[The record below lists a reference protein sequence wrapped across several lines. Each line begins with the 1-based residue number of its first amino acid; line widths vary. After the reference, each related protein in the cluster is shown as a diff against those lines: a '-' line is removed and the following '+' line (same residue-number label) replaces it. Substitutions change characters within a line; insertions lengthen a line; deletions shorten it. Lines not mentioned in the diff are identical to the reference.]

1 MLLPRILTPARA
13 AITALK
19 PSYVACISPSYG
31 FDTLRSANAPF
42 SPTLTFIRHATHQ
55 AQGRANGAKDGPG
68 KRLGAKKTGEEYV
81 IPGNIIFRQR
91 GTHWFPGENC
101 AMGRDHTIFA
111 TQSGYVKY
119 YRDPLKHP
127 KRQYIGVAFQRHET
141 LPYPPNAARRRRLG
155 MLAVQMDQEA
165 PSSPKT
171 EVLEG
176 DMQVGEVKGSQTTV
190 MAVPRIQAQS
200 QLVMGKRYAYREAN
214 WQIGRAAERTKVKV
228 REFVPGDRFR
238 AWRKSAARKAAN
250 AERRGLRGKRK

>member
-1 MLLPRILTPARA
+1 M
-13 AITALK
+13 
-19 PSYVACISPSYG
+19 
-31 FDTLRSANAPF
+31 
-42 SPTLTFIRHATHQ
+42 
-55 AQGRANGAKDGPG
+55 
-68 KRLGAKKTGEEYV
+68 

-165 PSSPKT
+165 PSSPKF

-176 DMQVGEVKGSQTTV
+176 DMQVEEVKGSQTAV
-190 MAVPRIQAQS
+190 MAVPHTQAQS

-214 WQIGRAAERTKVKV
+214 WQIGRAAERAKVKV
-228 REFVPGDRFR
+228 RAFVPGDRFR